1 MKNEYFLCFQVRAE
15 EDLDIEANSIK
26 ESGETTLTNLL
37 QKEYDKALQKY
48 DQQPNHLSI
57 CRKDVM
63 TKIRC
68 NLVKNPYDTGGRIL
82 ANEAKNVFIKNVLQ
96 EKKWT
101 NSLLEHIKIPNWIRK
116 KPMYNQIMN
125 YFPLAWAILCVLR
138 GLFIYSYDISTDV
151 SVIEKIQ
158 VTADNFSIPE
168 VSQFDE
174 NFTVSKLLVEN
185 MARHNGASIFRQPC
199 LPIRDVE
206 NMLRESRNGYDQF
219 FYDLGNVR
227 LLDSLDNDTFLG
239 ASDVTNFTGNVFQ
252 VIEKLNQTTENGIFP
267 LKNLSKKIEGVF
279 NVLQELTSNS
289 NIKTLKK
296 YATGFFGKNSAID
309 EAEKYLNDVKDIWEE
324 IKTNIVYHQLT
335 SNIINKID
343 SFWEKRKGIFPEDLK
358 PFITFLREASEKLN
372 KNYLK
377 HKSKLEDLPQPD
389 PYNATEHFNDTQ
401 LFCRKYVNE
410 VFRLFQCND
419 ASCKYQPHK
428 KAVIETTKKIF
439 ATRDYDSS
447 FDNAAKSLRRNAKLS
462 TNIVFRCIRLYLTF
476 LLGFIVVRECYT
488 SCLDISRYNIIPIAT
503 HVDLMKMELTK
514 TSKMFTKSPMNNR
527 DVIVNAL
534 RFDLNINEATKE
546 TLRAV
551 CVQIALFMYLNTMV
565 FALQDIWSA
574 AIQNSNVTNPSSYEM
589 SIEKFNL
596 DETYVEFYKSPI
608 FDSFIMGMISVAFAQ
623 FQMYSVRH
631 AGDLELMG
639 KLIYFATCLL
649 NTISIFLSMTM
660 YYSMGLP
667 NFIMMLIV
675 IIRRVCGYSDEDK
688 FIPLPESN
696 EFILE
701 VLIIAFALVPLVL
714 LPNGLA
720 YFLHN
725 KTNSFIMQEKV
736 QRSAGIQSGYDVPG
750 HRMGLYMF
758 LPQSYFDY
766 RDPSAVHIKCF
777 NQNPLS
783 RKFYRLRFKLHLWNK
798 TFVHFSSL
806 ALGAV
811 CLHSLDYLI
820 EKSSLFEPGTRF
832 MFLRVPI
839 VKRAGKHYTNT

>member
-1 MKNEYFLCFQVRAE
+1 M
-15 EDLDIEANSIK
+15 DIEANNIK

-48 DQQPNHLSI
+48 DQQPNHLSM
-57 CRKDVM
+57 CRKEVM

-96 EKKWT
+96 EKKWA

-116 KPMYNQIMN
+116 KPMYNQIMS
-125 YFPLAWAILCVLR
+125 YFPLAWAIICVLR
-138 GLFIYSYDISTDV
+138 GLVIYSYDISTDV

-174 NFTVSKLLVEN
+174 NFTISKLVVEN
-185 MARHNGASIFRQPC
+185 VARHDGASIFRKPC

-206 NMLRESRNGYDQF
+206 NMLRESYNGYDQI

-239 ASDVTNFTGNVFQ
+239 ASNVTNFIGNLFQ
-252 VIEKLNQTTENGIFP
+252 VIEYLKLSAETGIFP
-267 LKNLSKKIEGVF
+267 LKNLPKKIDRVF
-279 NVLQELTSNS
+279 KELEKK
-289 NIKTLKK
+289 IPVKDWKTWI
-296 YATGFFGKNSAID
+296 AGKNDDIEEANQYLSNAKHIWLKID
-309 EAEKYLNDVKDIWEE
+309 ELILEHPLAN
-324 IKTNIVYHQLT
+324 
-335 SNIINKID
+335 NIISKLD
-343 SFWEKRKGIFPEDLK
+343 GFWEKRKGIYPEDPK
-358 PFITFLREASEKLN
+358 PFIKFLREATEKLS
-372 KNYLK
+372 KTYLK
-377 HKSKLEDLPQPD
+377 NKSKLEDLPQPD
-389 PYNATEHFNDTQ
+389 PYNETEHFNETQ
-401 LFCRKYVNE
+401 KLCRKYVNE
-410 VFRLFQCND
+410 VFHLFQCND
-419 ASCKYQPHK
+419 ASCKYQEHK
-428 KAVIETTKKIF
+428 KALIETIKNLF
-439 ATRDYDSS
+439 ATNDYDSS
-447 FDNAAKSLRRNAKLS
+447 FDNAAKSLTRNAKLS
-462 TNIVFRCIRLYLTF
+462 TNIVFKCIRLYLTF
-476 LLGFIVVRECYT
+476 LLAFIVVRECWT
-488 SCLDISRYNIIPIAT
+488 CLMDINRYNIIPIAT
-503 HVDLMKMELTK
+503 HVDLIKMQRTK
-514 TSKMFTKSPMNNR
+514 TSKMFSKKPMTNR
-527 DVIVNAL
+527 DVIINAL
-534 RFDLNINEATKE
+534 QFDLNINEAIGE

-551 CVQIALFMYLNTMV
+551 CIQIALFMYLNTMV
-565 FALQDIWSA
+565 FAFQDVWSA
-574 AIQNSNVTNPSSYEM
+574 AVKHSNVTNPSSYEVP
-589 SIEKFNL
+589 IEQFNL

-608 FDSFIMGMISVAFAQ
+608 YDSFIIGIISVAFAQ

-639 KLIYFATCLL
+639 KLVYFATCLM

-660 YYSMGLP
+660 YYSLGLP

-696 EFILE
+696 DFIME
-701 VLIIAFALVPLVL
+701 VMIIAFALVPLVL

-720 YFLHN
+720 YLLHS
-725 KTNSFIMQEKV
+725 KTSSFIMQEKV

-750 HRMGLYMF
+750 HSQGLCMF

-777 NQNPLS
+777 TRNSLS

-798 TFVHFSSL
+798 TFVHLASL
-806 ALGAV
+806 AFGAV
-811 CLHSLDYLI
+811 CLHTLDYLI

-832 MFLRVPI
+832 MVLRVPI
-839 VKRAGKHYTNT
+839 MKQAGKHNKIYLELEFTYHVFFPLK